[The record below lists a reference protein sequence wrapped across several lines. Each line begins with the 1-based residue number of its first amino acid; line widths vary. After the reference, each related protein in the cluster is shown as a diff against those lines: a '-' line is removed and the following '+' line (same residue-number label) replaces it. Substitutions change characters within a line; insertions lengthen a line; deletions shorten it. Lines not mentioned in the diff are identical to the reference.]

1 MAYLSISDLAEANA
15 IPQTTLTLPFELRQ
29 KARFKSKLDDGRE
42 VGLFLERGNTLQH
55 GDLLEAED
63 GTVIQVRT
71 ASEKVTQAET
81 DSPLLIARLCFHL
94 GNRHVP
100 LQISETW
107 LRYQI
112 DHVLDQLVESL
123 GGRISHLSAPF
134 EPESGAYQQPSHRH
148 AQHHGHTQPIEND

>member
-1 MAYLSISDLAEANA
+1 MAYLIISDLAEANA
-15 IPQTTLTLPFELRQ
+15 IPQATLTLPFELRQ

-71 ASEKVTQAET
+71 AAEKVTQAET
-81 DSPLLIARLCFHL
+81 GSPLLIARLCFHL

-107 LRYQI
+107 LRYRI

-134 EPESGAYQQPSHRH
+134 EPEPGAYEQPAHQY
-148 AQHHGHTQPIEND
+148 AQLHGHTHVVEND

>member
-71 ASEKVTQAET
+71 
-81 DSPLLIARLCFHL
+81 
-94 GNRHVP
+94 
-100 LQISETW
+100 
-107 LRYQI
+107 
-112 DHVLDQLVESL
+112 
-123 GGRISHLSAPF
+123 GGS
-134 EPESGAYQQPSHRH
+134 
-148 AQHHGHTQPIEND
+148 T